1 MCLWS
6 ETTTDE
12 QHFQFIRAKS
22 PNVIIIVI
30 SRDYSHEFQS
40 AVCSQGD
47 REGRK
52 AYIDKLECPLGIPY
66 LCDF

>member
-1 MCLWS
+1 M
-6 ETTTDE
+6 
-12 QHFQFIRAKS
+12 
-22 PNVIIIVI
+22 I